1 MTAKLSLWWMIF
13 RISLSERLVYRG
25 DFIISTFVRF
35 LPIITQVLLWT
46 AVIGV
51 GESDNIK
58 GMKIGD
64 IIAYYLLVTVARA
77 FSSMPGLTHGIADDV
92 RSGEIK
98 KYLIQPIDLIGY
110 LLLKRFAHKL
120 IYYMMAALPF
130 GVVFFL
136 FRDYFSGWPSSH
148 VLLCYAASLG
158 IAFSIGFFLEA
169 TFGFIAFWWLEV
181 TSLMFMYML
190 MNFFF
195 SGHMFPLD
203 FLPDWLR
210 NIFDCLPFQYMAYFP
225 CAIFLERM
233 TQEQMHHG
241 LLIGLGWSVLFFLS
255 SQVAFRWGV
264 RRYSGF
270 GG

>member
-1 MTAKLSLWWMIF
+1 MTGRLTLWWMIF

-25 DFIISTFVRF
+25 DFILSTLIRF
-35 LPIITQVLLWT
+35 MPIITQVLLWT
-46 AVIGV
+46 AVIGA

-58 GMKIGD
+58 GMDIGD
-64 IIAYYLLVTVARA
+64 IVAYYLLVTVARA
-77 FSSMPGLTHGIADDV
+77 FSSMPGLTHGIA
-92 RSGEIK
+92 GEIRDGQIK
-98 KYLIQPIDLIGY
+98 KYLIQPIDLIGF
-110 LLLKRFAHKL
+110 LLAKRIAHKL
-120 IYYMMAALPF
+120 VYYMMATIPF
-130 GVVFFL
+130 GIVFFL
-136 FRDYFSGWPSSH
+136 FRDYFDGWPPMH
-148 VLLCYAASLG
+148 VMLAYVASLG
-158 IAFSIGFFLEA
+158 LAFCIGFFLEA

-210 NIFDCLPFQYMAYFP
+210 NGFDCLPFQYMAYFP
-225 CAIFLERM
+225 CAVFLERM
-233 TQEQMHHG
+233 TWEQTING
-241 LLIGLGWSVLFFLS
+241 LWIGFGWAVFFFITTQLS
-255 SQVAFRWGV
+255 FRFGV

>member
-1 MTAKLSLWWMIF
+1 MIAKLNLWWMIF
-13 RISLSERLVYRG
+13 RISLAERLVYRG
-25 DFIISTFVRF
+25 DFMLSTFVRF
-35 LPIITQVLLWT
+35 LPIITQILLWT
-46 AVIGV
+46 AVIGA
-51 GESDNIK
+51 GDSDNIK

-77 FSSMPGLTHGIADDV
+77 FSSMPGLTHGIAGEIRD
-92 RSGEIK
+92 GEIK
-98 KYLIQPIDLIGY
+98 KYLIQPIDLIGF
-110 LLLKRFAHKL
+110 LLVKRIAHKL
-120 IYYMMAALPF
+120 VYYMIAFVPF
-130 GVVFFL
+130 AIVFFL
-136 FRDYFSGWPSSH
+136 LREYFSGWPPVH
-148 VLLCYAASLG
+148 TLMAFGASLLL
-158 IAFSIGFFLEA
+158 AFCIGFFLEA

-181 TSLMFMYML
+181 TSLMFIYML

-225 CAIFLERM
+225 CAVFLGRM
-233 TQEQMHHG
+233 TEAQVIHG
-241 LLIGLGWSVLFFLS
+241 LWIGLGWAVFFCLTANLS
-255 SQVAFRWGV
+255 FKWGV

>member
-1 MTAKLSLWWMIF
+1 MTARLSLWWMIF

-25 DFIISTFVRF
+25 DFIISTLVRF

-46 AVIGV
+46 AVIGA
-51 GESDNIK
+51 GDSDNIK

-64 IIAYYLLVTVARA
+64 IVAYYLLVTVSRA
-77 FSSMPGLTHGIADDV
+77 FSSMPGLTHGIASEIRD
-92 RSGEIK
+92 GEIK
-98 KYLIQPIDLIGY
+98 KYLIQPVDLIGY
-110 LLLKRFAHKL
+110 LLIKRVAHKL
-120 IYYMMAALPF
+120 VYYLIASVPF
-130 GVVFFL
+130 GIVFFL
-136 FRDYFSGWPSSH
+136 FRDYFSGWPSMFTM
-148 VLLCYAASLG
+148 LAYFTALML
-158 IAFSIGFFLEA
+158 AFSIGFFLEA

-210 NIFDCLPFQYMAYFP
+210 AIFNCLPFQYMAYFP
-225 CAIFLERM
+225 CAVFLERM
-233 TQEQMHHG
+233 TEDQVIHG
-241 LLIGLGWSVLFFLS
+241 LWIGFGWSLLFFVTS
-255 SQVAFRWGV
+255 RMAFHFGV
-264 RRYSGF
+264 KRYSGF